1 MKIATADG
9 ANNSGERNRSSAN
22 RVRPAAGFANDAS
35 CPKAGDVTATQ
46 YTSGRTS
53 HFRATVPPLPARR
66 ERGSGGEGIAPQI
79 CSAAITQTLI
89 QTYSVVSAS
98 IAAASESM
106 AM

>member
-9 ANNSGERNRSSAN
+9 ANSSGDRNRSSAN
-22 RVRPAAGFANDAS
+22 RLRRVAGVAGLTS

-46 YTSGRTS
+46 STPGRTS
-53 HFRATVPPLPARR
+53 HFRATIPPSPVEPGEGA
-66 ERGSGGEGIAPQI
+66 GGEALIPQ
-79 CSAAITQTLI
+79 SELAAITHTLD
-89 QTYSVVSAS
+89 QNYEAASAS